1 MSDNIAP
8 EDMRRLVELA
18 NKLAWKKPDLKVLQ
32 PRHAD
37 QYSPLSSLLQEHIE
51 RSHIRGK
58 LILPDLRAF
67 GNESVGVFSDYG
79 GESSGIYY
87 TYSVLVCGWNLAGP
101 LHQKMKGIRD
111 RHTLGTKEIAFKD
124 FHMGQLQRALP
135 DYLNALDMLLPGF
148 LFTLAVD
155 KRLISLFGPQEK
167 TTHDQLAELLRSEG
181 LGDRKPQVAEKLV
194 RIVHLTAFLC
204 GLLAH
209 DGHKVFWMTDH
220 DAICA
225 NDQLHQ
231 QTLELFAR
239 VLPVYTRQGCSFPLV
254 GGAAPFKDRSVEMLD
269 LLSVPDIVA
278 GSLDQYLTQRDTV
291 AAEDIRV
298 KQGCDLVL
306 QWLGHDGIGLKKM
319 NVLVRPGKGDLI
331 EGATLEFVLEN
342 PPADAKMIP
351 IVV

>member
-1 MSDNIAP
+1 MSDNITS
-8 EDMRRLVELA
+8 EDMENLIALA
-18 NKLAWKKPDLKVLQ
+18 DRLAWKRPNLKVLQ
-32 PRHAD
+32 PQYAD
-37 QYSPLSSLLQEHIE
+37 QYSPLSLLLQEHIE
-51 RSHIRGK
+51 RSDIRGK

-67 GNESVGVFSDYG
+67 GNASVGVFSDYG
-79 GESSGIYY
+79 GESSGAYY
-87 TYSVLVCGWNLAGP
+87 TYSVLVCGLNIAGA
-101 LHQKMKGIRD
+101 LHQAMKDIRD
-111 RHTLGTKEIAFKD
+111 RHALGTKEIAFKD
-124 FHMGQLQRALP
+124 FRMGQIQRALP
-135 DYLNALDMLLPGF
+135 DYLNALDTLLPGF

-155 KRLISLFGPQEK
+155 KHLITLFGPQEK
-167 TTHDQLAELLRSEG
+167 TTHDQPAELLRSEG
-181 LGDRKPQVAEKLV
+181 LGDRKPQIAEKLV

-225 NDQLHQ
+225 NAQLHQ
-231 QTLELFAR
+231 QTLNFFNRAL
-239 VLPVYTRQGCSFPLV
+239 LVYKRQGYSFPVV
-254 GGAAPFKDRSVEMLD
+254 GGAAPFTERNIEMLD
-269 LLSVPDIVA
+269 LLSVADIVA

-291 AAEDIRV
+291 APEDISV

-319 NVLVRPGKGDLI
+319 NVLIRPGKGGLI
-331 EGATLEFVLEN
+331 EGATLEFALEN